1 MIVAMD
7 GPAGCGKSTI
17 AKLLSSRL
25 GFVYI
30 NSGNIY
36 RAISLAAIER
46 KIGLGEE
53 TSLVACASSLSIDG
67 DASGSIV
74 LEGRKLGAEL
84 RSAAVDAI
92 VAQVSAIP
100 EIRTIVNVVVR
111 RIAEGRDAVVEGRD
125 MTTVVFPEAEAK
137 FYIDASVEERAK
149 RRFDQGSSALSYD
162 EILENIRMR
171 DQIDTNKKVGA
182 LKIAPGAT
190 YLDTSGLTIEQVY
203 EKVYSKILHLR
214 EAHGE

>member
-17 AKLLSSRL
+17 ARMLSEKL

-36 RAISLAAIER
+36 RAVSLAAIELR
-46 KIGLGEE
+46 IELGEKQA
-53 TSLVACASSLSIDG
+53 LIDCAGRLSIDC
-67 DASGSIV
+67 DSNGSTI
-74 LEGRKLGAEL
+74 LEGRKVVAEL

-100 EIRTIVNVVVR
+100 EVR
-111 RIAEGRDAVVEGRD
+111 RIVNEIVRKIASSRDAVVEGRD

-137 FYIDASVEERAK
+137 FYLDASIEERAR
-149 RRFDQGSSALSYD
+149 RRFDQRSSSMTYD
-162 EILENIRMR
+162 EILKNIRMR
-171 DQIDTNKKVGA
+171 DEIDTTKKVGA
-182 LKIAPGAT
+182 LKIAADAL

-203 EKVYSKILHLR
+203 EKVYSKILHSR

>member
-46 KIGLGEE
+46 KIGLEE
-53 TSLVACASSLSIDG
+53 EAALVACASSLTIDC
-67 DASGSIV
+67 DASGAII
-74 LEGRKLGAEL
+74 LEGRKVEAEL

-100 EIRTIVNVVVR
+100 EIRAIVN
-111 RIAEGRDAVVEGRD
+111 
-125 MTTVVFPEAEAK
+125 
-137 FYIDASVEERAK
+137 
-149 RRFDQGSSALSYD
+149 
-162 EILENIRMR
+162 
-171 DQIDTNKKVGA
+171 
-182 LKIAPGAT
+182 
-190 YLDTSGLTIEQVY
+190 
-203 EKVYSKILHLR
+203 
-214 EAHGE
+214 

>member
-17 AKLLSSRL
+17 AKLLSWRL

-53 TSLVACASSLSIDG
+53 AALVACASALSIDC
-67 DASGSIV
+67 DAQGSMI
-74 LEGRKLGAEL
+74 LEGRKVDAEL

-111 RIAEGRDAVVEGRD
+111 RIAEGCDAVVEGRD

-162 EILENIRMR
+162 EILENIMMR
-171 DQIDTNKKVGA
+171 DQIDKNKKVGA
-182 LKIAPGAT
+182 LKIDPGAT